1 MNIYQV
7 GLEHVI
13 KKRSLLNSAAYM
25 RGFADSG
32 YDVSWSNIFDGDITF
47 SYNHADGIIHL
58 KTSEWLSKIFIDD
71 CNYVDAA
78 ESWFCNFTWNRV
90 TDDVKVICGY
100 DRHDDYG
107 NHDDNSMLFS
117 FKYPLSE
124 EQYFQRSLID
134 EIPISMDSLNEVL
147 EGMKTILTHKD
158 DEILSWLR
166 G

>member
-25 RGFADSG
+25 RGFVDSG
-32 YDVSWSNIFDGDITF
+32 YDVSWSNIFDGDISF

-58 KTSEWLSKIFIDD
+58 KISEWLSNIFFDD
-71 CNYVDAA
+71 SNYINSS

-100 DRHDDYG
+100 DLYDGDGQYF
-107 NHDDNSMLFS
+107 DTTMVFS

-134 EIPISMDSLNEVL
+134 EIPISMDSLIEVL
-147 EGMKTILTHKD
+147 EGMKTILIHKD